1 VAGSI
6 SRLCMRH
13 AATYASA
20 MAEDWR
26 LSIDF
31 AGHPGAGRQ
40 FFRGRQAR
48 EVLRR
53 RFGGDIVISA
63 EKTRIFLYTGH
74 AGVAEEAEVAAR
86 QVLAQQGL
94 SADIRLD
101 RWDPSDQVWR
111 NARSDEPEQDAAA
124 PAADAG
130 SPGRAPMSSA
140 MVEALGTMIAGGL
153 DVIGMIP

>member
-1 VAGSI
+1 
-6 SRLCMRH
+6 
-13 AATYASA
+13 

-31 AGHPGAGRQ
+31 AGHPGAGRR
-40 FFRGRQAR
+40 FYRGRQAR
-48 EVLRR
+48 EALRS

-63 EKTRIFLYTGH
+63 EKRRLLLYTEH
-74 AGVAEEAEVAAR
+74 AGVAREAELAAQ

-94 SADIRLD
+94 SADVRLD

-111 NARSDEPEQDAAA
+111 NARSNEPEQDAAPLA
-124 PAADAG
+124 SRAG
-130 SPGRAPMSSA
+130 SPGPMPSA
-140 MVEALGTMIAGGL
+140 MVEALATMIASGL